1 MVIDIPFISLYG
13 IIMVWREFLNEL
25 YKRFLSPDR
34 LAHYLFKLLTIIL
47 IVIIAVV
54 IYRFVTWLLCRFLKR
69 HQKRRTKTII
79 PLINSILK
87 YLTLFIM
94 LIAVLREFGINYGAI
109 LAGAGVI
116 GLAVGFGAQTLI
128 RDIISGFF
136 ILFEDLIS
144 VGDIIT
150 SGEESGT
157 VEKIGL
163 RTTQFREYSGILRT
177 IPNGELTRF
186 GNYNRGFMR
195 ALVTIDIDYNSNI
208 EKCILITD
216 NVAKDWAKQ
225 NQGIVLEE
233 PSVQSILNFST
244 KGTTIRIVVKVKPQS
259 QWKAEMDLRKLLKL
273 AFDEKDIKFPAER
286 RDVYLKKDS

>member
-1 MVIDIPFISLYG
+1 
-13 IIMVWREFLNEL
+13 MVWREFLNEL

-87 YLTLFIM
+87 YITLFIV
-94 LIAVLREFGINYGAI
+94 LIAILREFGINYGAI

-144 VGDIIT
+144 VGDVIT

-186 GNYNRGFMR
+186 GNYNRDFMR
-195 ALVTIDIDYNSNI
+195 ALVTIDIDYDSNI

-225 NQGIVLEE
+225 NQDIVLEE

-244 KGTTIRIVVKVKPQS
+244 KGTTIRIVVKVKPQT

-273 AFDEKDIKFPAER
+273 AFDEKGIKFPAER
-286 RDVYLKKDS
+286 REVYLKKES

>member
-1 MVIDIPFISLYG
+1 
-13 IIMVWREFLNEL
+13 MVWREFLNEL

-144 VGDIIT
+144 VGDVIT

-186 GNYNRGFMR
+186 GNYNRDFMR
-195 ALVTIDIDYNSNI
+195 ALVTIDIDYDSNI

-216 NVAKDWAKQ
+216 NVAKEWAKQ
-225 NQGIVLEE
+225 NQNIVLEE

-244 KGTTIRIVVKVKPQS
+244 KGTTIRIVVKVKPQT

-273 AFDEKDIKFPAER
+273 TFDEKGIKFPAER
-286 RDVYLKKDS
+286 RDVHIKKDS